1 LRVINLAFL
10 GRVFSQ
16 PVEQPFDR
24 FLRNLR
30 EAKLYQN
37 WRKSNPGEAARF
49 DAFLAG
55 GTAPS
60 MLTPFGRALI
70 AVVEMRNSG

>member
-1 LRVINLAFL
+1 MMQLGFF
-10 GRVFSQ
+10 GRVFAQ
-16 PVEQPFDR
+16 PTETPFNR
-24 FLRNLR
+24 FMRNLA

-49 DAFLAG
+49 DRFVAG
-55 GTAPS
+55 GSLPS

>member
-1 LRVINLAFL
+1 MNLAFL

-16 PVEQPFDR
+16 PVAPRFDV
-24 FLRNLR
+24 FMRNLAD
-30 EAKLYQN
+30 AKLYQT

-49 DAFLAG
+49 DAFVAG
-55 GTAPS
+55 GSPPS

>member
-1 LRVINLAFL
+1 VFMRNLA
-10 GRVFSQ
+10 
-16 PVEQPFDR
+16 D
-24 FLRNLR
+24 
-30 EAKLYQN
+30 AKLYQT

-49 DAFLAG
+49 DAFVAG
-55 GTAPS
+55 GSPPS